1 MTSIEDIHNNL
12 ENYLKT
18 DGIDVRWQM
27 NANSFITAIT
37 SIKT

>member
-1 MTSIEDIHNNL
+1 MTSIEDIRNNL

-27 NANSFITAIT
+27 NANGTQVYFDF
-37 SIKT
+37 

>member
-18 DGIDVRWQM
+18 DGIDVRWQIET
-27 NANSFITAIT
+27 NV
-37 SIKT
+37 KLYY